1 MVTGAWGNAGEDGRE
16 EGVEDLVS
24 PDGELS
30 KIDDFIL
37 PAFPFIFPLFSPLAA
52 SAHPLSDSV
61 AEADK
66 AKMGLW
72 QLYFGGSLLARCL
85 PGDHL

>member
-1 MVTGAWGNAGEDGRE
+1 MVTGAWGNAGKDGRE
-16 EGVEDLVS
+16 EGVEKLVN

-52 SAHPLSDSV
+52 PRPLSDSV
-61 AEADK
+61 AEADE

-72 QLYFGGSLLARCL
+72 QLYFGRSLLARCL